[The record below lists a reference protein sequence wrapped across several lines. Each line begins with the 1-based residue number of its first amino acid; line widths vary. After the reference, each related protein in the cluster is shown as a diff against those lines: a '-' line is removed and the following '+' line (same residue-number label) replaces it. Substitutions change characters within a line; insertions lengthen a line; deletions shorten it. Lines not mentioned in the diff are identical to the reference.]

1 MSSTQIK
8 SWRNWFWQEEDDRLR
23 AFWRIALTYT
33 AMVLIALGIQSAV
46 RVVSGGFVLS
56 ADTAPVEVLRLAILL
71 LVLWLVSKYVDKRP
85 FSDYGL
91 TLNKKPFWI
100 EFLFGLALGVVMITA
115 VFSIQYGLGWISI
128 VGTYVKSVKL
138 GFWLALLIP
147 LINLI
152 AAALFTELFFRGY
165 LIVNLAESFNFMRA
179 LYQPN
184 PSPGSLSKFRLFLND
199 SLFHQ
204 SAVMAAWICGTAF
217 FLWYRLSDNMES
229 SVFILNIL
237 RASFMLTLPF
247 IMTRNLGMPLGINLG
262 WTFFASNIFG
272 LRVQSL
278 ILTKTSVLAIVLNGP
293 ENYTGGTAG
302 PESGL
307 IGMGAIVIA
316 SGIVMAWVKYRQNHM
331 PPGFDPW
338 YFEYKP
344 LKR

>member
-1 MSSTQIK
+1 MRSPNTK
-8 SWRNWFWQEEDDRLR
+8 SWQSLFWHEEDARLR
-23 AFWRIALTYT
+23 AFWRIGLAYG
-33 AMVLIALGIQSAV
+33 AMVLIARGIQALV
-46 RVVSGGFVLS
+46 RVLSGGFTLS
-56 ADTAPVEVLRLAILL
+56 AETAPVEVLKLLILL
-71 LVLWLVSKYVDKRP
+71 LVLWMMAKYVDKRP
-85 FSDYGL
+85 FSNYGL

-128 VGTYVKSVKL
+128 VGTYVKSVEL

-147 LINLI
+147 LINLT
-152 AAALFTELFFRGY
+152 AAALFIELFFRGY
-165 LIVNLAESFNFMRA
+165 LIVNLAESFNFLRA

-184 PSPGSLSKFRLFLND
+184 PPLGSLSKIRLFLNN

-204 SAVMAAWICGTAF
+204 SAVMAAWVCGTAF

-272 LRVQSL
+272 LRVQNL
-278 ILTKTSVLAIVLNGP
+278 VLTKTSVLAIVLNGP
-293 ENYTGGTAG
+293 DNYTGGIAG

-338 YFEYKP
+338 YFEYK
-344 LKR
+344 KRD